1 MIQSI
6 NYSYRQTN
14 CIDYCL
20 GRQIYKFLNI
30 TNKKD
35 HWLNINVQSL
45 NVSQAEFI
53 NIYLKIIQ
61 NGFDCYPPIKYETS
75 HTFTKSSSNIN
86 NLVAFNIFYPSLDY
100 TVIDQIP
107 KMDLFD
113 FISNLGGNFGLFIG
127 ISFLSFAEFIELFI
141 EIILIFFKRDNSLVQ
156 F

>member
-1 MIQSI
+1 M
-6 NYSYRQTN
+6 
-14 CIDYCL
+14 
-20 GRQIYKFLNI
+20 NI
-30 TNKKD
+30 TNKID
-35 HWLNINVQSL
+35 HWLNINIQSL

-53 NIYLKIIQ
+53 NIYLKIYQ
-61 NGFDCYPPIKYETS
+61 NGLDCYSECSEECDSIKYETS
-75 HTFTKSSSNIN
+75 HTFTKSSSKID

-141 EIILIFFKRDNSLVQ
+141 EIILILFKRNNLLLISNV
-156 F
+156 